1 MLICMCI
8 YIYYTKSCPV
18 KRPRCGSNGWKMH
31 QPIWSSGIAWD
42 HWISSCRLGPGS
54 LQHHPMKAGVVPGE
68 GRFHNTIHMMEWIKL
83 HQVNLNI
90 EIQCQVPF
98 SCWCAW
104 VQRIHHGKHQSHIR
118 HTSYVHLP
126 ERVFSSP
133 YNIINI
139 YNNQFEHN
147 QCSWNRWNTKG
158 FGGPTMGTYTN

>member
-1 MLICMCI
+1 MCI
-8 YIYYTKSCPV
+8 YIQNHVLSRGHVVVVMVEKCISRYGLRALLGTIEFPPV
-18 KRPRCGSNGWKMH
+18 DWDLVHFNTTRWK
-31 QPIWSSGIAWD
+31 QALN
-42 HWISSCRLGPGS
+42 LG
-54 LQHHPMKAGVVPGE
+54 K

-83 HQVNLNI
+83 HQINLNI

-139 YNNQFEHN
+139 YIITNLNIINVAGIVWIQRDLGD
-147 QCSWNRWNTKG
+147 QPWVPI
-158 FGGPTMGTYTN
+158 PTSCC